1 MVGPMLIFGGF
12 IFVIMGVVHGLL
24 SVIDVFR
31 PTQFTPKDDSVRLAM
46 KSTTVKFLS
55 ARANVWEAW
64 LGFNISHSLGMLVFG
79 AAVIW
84 LGLNLE
90 HFKVTSAALLIP
102 AVIGLIYLLLSV
114 RFWFYAPAVAS
125 AIATACFVAA
135 WWSH

>member
-1 MVGPMLIFGGF
+1 MVGPMLSLGGF

-24 SVIDVFR
+24 AAVDVFR
-31 PTQFTPKDDSVRLAM
+31 PTQFTPKDDAVRLAM
-46 KSTTVKFLS
+46 KSTNVRFLS

-64 LGFNISHSLGMLVFG
+64 LGFNISHGLGMLVFG

-90 HFKVTSAALLIP
+90 HFEVTSAALLLP
-102 AVIGLIYLLLSV
+102 VVIGLIYLLLSV
-114 RFWFYAPAVAS
+114 RFWFYAPAVS
-125 AIATACFVAA
+125 FAIATACFVAA

>member
-1 MVGPMLIFGGF
+1 MVGPMLILGGF